1 MKNKKTKRKIFTAL
15 LAIACML
22 VFPAAALAADLDVSA
37 DATSVTEGDTVTVTL
52 TLSGS
57 HIAVADGVFTYDPS
71 LLSYVSSNGGA
82 SDGYINMVSMQS
94 GDSSS
99 LTTVIKFAAIG
110 AGEAVIDFSI
120 ENIVD
125 YDGNDLGQAQAGVS
139 IAIASDGTDT
149 EGTDGVTQTPVD
161 ISLTGV
167 AAQNVLGTDAQM
179 YIWRSLRSL
188 SLPSGFT
195 DRQVTYNDEYVGGAG
210 IPDSEDIILL
220 YLSETDGSNAGYYIY
235 DESKDVLFPYIT
247 VTSISAYFTFIWPD
261 EQTQV
266 PNGFEEVMTEFGEK
280 NVPAWLPP
288 GSDGSVYLVYVR
300 SASGEV
306 GFYLYN
312 VEDRSLQRY
321 IAFADAAPETTVA
334 PTTQPETAAE
344 EAQNDQEES
353 KPEEGIS
360 VLALVLIVLCAAL
373 AVAAAVFAALY
384 FKSLAKL
391 KKEKK
396 RGLKVKDANL

>member
-1 MKNKKTKRKIFTAL
+1 M
-15 LAIACML
+15 
-22 VFPAAALAADLDVSA
+22 
-37 DATSVTEGDTVTVTL
+37 
-52 TLSGS
+52 
-57 HIAVADGVFTYDPS
+57 
-71 LLSYVSSNGGA
+71 
-82 SDGYINMVSMQS
+82 
-94 GDSSS
+94 
-99 LTTVIKFAAIG
+99 TT
-110 AGEAVIDFSI
+110 
-120 ENIVD
+120 
-125 YDGNDLGQAQAGVS
+125 DGNDLGTAQAGVS
-139 IAIASDGTDT
+139 IEVASDGTDT
-149 EGTDGVTQTPVD
+149 GGTDGVTPTPVD

-266 PNGFEEVMTEFGEK
+266 PEGFEETMMEFGEN

-288 GSDGSVYLVYVR
+288 GSDGSVYLVYVC

-312 VEDRSLQRY
+312 EEDRSLQRY
-321 IAFADAAPETTVA
+321 ISFADAKPETTLA
-334 PTTQPETAAE
+334 PTAQPETSAE
-344 EAQNDQEES
+344 TTQNDQEES
-353 KPEEGIS
+353 KSEEGIS
-360 VLALVLIVLCAAL
+360 LLALLLIAGCTAL
-373 AVAAAVFAALY
+373 AVATAVFAVLY

-391 KKEKK
+391 KKENK
-396 RGLKVKDANL
+396 RRLRVKDADIK

>member
-1 MKNKKTKRKIFTAL
+1 MKNKKTTRKIFTAL
-15 LAIACML
+15 IAIACL
-22 VFPAAALAADLDVSA
+22 TVLPAAVLAADLDVSA
-37 DATSVTEGDTVTVTL
+37 DATSVTEGDTITITL
-52 TLSGS
+52 TLSDS

-82 SDGYINMVSMQS
+82 SDGYINLVSMQS
-94 GDSSS
+94 GGSSS
-99 LTTVIKFAAIG
+99 LTAVIRFAAIG
-110 AGEAVIDFSI
+110 EGEAVIDFSI

-125 YDGNDLGQAQAGVS
+125 YDGNDLGTAQAGVS
-139 IAIASDGTDT
+139 IKIASDGTDT
-149 EGTDGVTQTPVD
+149 EGTDGATPTPVD

-220 YLSETDGSNAGYYIY
+220 YLSETDGSNAGYYIF
-235 DESKDVLFPYIT
+235 DESKDVLFPYIK

-266 PNGFEEVMTEFGEK
+266 PAGFEEAMLEIGEK
-280 NVPAWLPP
+280 SVPAWLPP

-321 IAFADAAPETTVA
+321 MAFADAEPETTPA
-334 PTTQPETAAE
+334 PTTKPETTAE
-344 EAQNDQEES
+344 ATQNDQQES
-353 KPEEGIS
+353 KSEEGIS
-360 VLALVLIVLCAAL
+360 LLALILIAVCTAL
-373 AVAAAVFAALY
+373 AVATAVFAVLY

-391 KKEKK
+391 KREKK
-396 RGLKVKDANL
+396 RGLRVKDANL

>member
-1 MKNKKTKRKIFTAL
+1 MKNKRTKRRIITAL
-15 LAIACML
+15 LAIAFLM
-22 VFPAAALAADLDVSA
+22 VFPAAALAADLNVSA

-57 HIAVADGVFTYDPS
+57 HISVADGVFTYDPS
-71 LLSYVSSNGGA
+71 LLSYVSSDGGA
-82 SDGYINMVSMQS
+82 SDGNINLISMQS
-94 GDSSS
+94 GGSSS

-125 YDGNDLGQAQAGVS
+125 YDGNDLGTAQAGVS
-139 IAIASDGTDT
+139 IEVASDGTDT
-149 EGTDGVTQTPVD
+149 GGTDGVTPTPVD

-266 PNGFEEVMTEFGEK
+266 PEGFEETMMEFGEN

-312 VEDRSLQRY
+312 EEDRSLQRY
-321 IAFADAAPETTVA
+321 ISFADAKPETTLA
-334 PTTQPETAAE
+334 PTAQPETSAE
-344 EAQNDQEES
+344 TTQNDQEES
-353 KPEEGIS
+353 KSEEGIS
-360 VLALVLIVLCAAL
+360 LLALLLIVLCHRTGRCNSSFCRAL
-373 AVAAAVFAALY
+373 L
-384 FKSLAKL
+384 
-391 KKEKK
+391 
-396 RGLKVKDANL
+396 

>member
-1 MKNKKTKRKIFTAL
+1 MKNKKTTRRISTAL
-15 LAIACML
+15 LVIAFLMVL
-22 VFPAAALAADLDVSA
+22 PASALAADLDVSA
-37 DATSVTEGDTVTVTL
+37 DATSVTEGDTITVTL

-94 GDSSS
+94 GGSSS
-99 LTTVIKFAAIG
+99 LTAVIKFAAIG
-110 AGEAVIDFSI
+110 QGEAVIDFSI

-125 YDGNDLGQAQAGVS
+125 YDGNDLGQAQAGLS

-149 EGTDGVTQTPVD
+149 GGTDGATPTPVD

-266 PNGFEEVMTEFGEK
+266 PDGFEEAMMEFGEK

-312 VEDRSLQRY
+312 AEDRSLQRY
-321 IAFADAAPETTVA
+321 IAFADAEPETTTA
-334 PTTQPETAAE
+334 PTTKPETEAE
-344 EAQNDQEES
+344 ATRSDTEE
-353 KPEEGIS
+353 PETEEGIS
-360 VLALVLIVLCAAL
+360 LLALVLIAGCTVLAI
-373 AVAAAVFAALY
+373 AAAVFAVLY
-384 FKSLAKL
+384 FKSSAKL
-391 KKEKK
+391 KREKK
-396 RGLKVKDANL
+396 RGLRVKDANL